1 MKKFILILVVVFS
14 LFVIGVGAAGAYVYY
29 TYLVPQPAE
38 FEFLAPITDST
49 EIEVISVTNL
59 SNGNLEL
66 NPISKITDTDAF
78 LADFAAL
85 ECTKGLSAERIEA
98 AESLKSFK
106 AIRITYADGSYEVIT
121 AYGNLD
127 SSLFSPDITF
137 DELIKKDYYFFDL
150 AEFEALID
158 KYHAE

>member
-1 MKKFILILVVVFS
+1 MKKIIISLIVIFVL
-14 LFVIGVGAAGAYVYY
+14 LVIGVGAAGTYAYY
-29 TYLVPQPAE
+29 TYFLPRPAE
-38 FEFLAPITDST
+38 FEFLAPITEST
-49 EIEVISVTNL
+49 QIEVVSVTNL
-59 SNGNLEL
+59 YGDSYEL
-66 NPISKITDTDAF
+66 KPLSKIADTEAF
-78 LADFAAL
+78 LADFSAL
-85 ECTKGLSAERIEA
+85 ECTKGLSAESIEA